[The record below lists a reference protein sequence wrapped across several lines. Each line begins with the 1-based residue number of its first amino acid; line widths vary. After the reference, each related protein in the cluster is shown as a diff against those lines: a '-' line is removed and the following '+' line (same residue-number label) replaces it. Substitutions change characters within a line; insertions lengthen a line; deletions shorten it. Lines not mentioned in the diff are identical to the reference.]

1 MCMRRRQWR
10 LAPIHQ
16 FLWLFMLGCAILV
29 SLLAAPVAAQEQSDG
44 PLYQVQL
51 DGVITGMSSG
61 YIQRALR
68 QAEASNAT
76 ALIIRLSSEGAVL
89 RVVRPLAG
97 DIAASAVPV
106 VVYVAPSGTD
116 SGAAGAY
123 FLRAAHV
130 AAMAPDTSFGSTVP
144 LVNGTSIRDE
154 QARARLF
161 DEVVAQ
167 LGEWNE
173 RQERASDWVD
183 TAVREGIVL
192 NNAQASASE
201 PPAINLVAR
210 DTDELLTLLDGRVVT
225 MESGEQRE
233 LATLGRSPRVLEPT
247 LWEALLM
254 LLASPTVAFLLLV
267 MAAMAIYAELVS
279 PTVGILAGIGA
290 VLLLAALVGLLALP
304 VQWLSVLLI
313 VLAFLVIGADLFLP
327 SHGALTV
334 FGLAML
340 ILGALNLFDPAQAPG
355 VTVALWAI
363 VMVSLVIVVF
373 AVIALALILRLRS
386 RSVTTGQEGLIG
398 RLAEVRARLAPDGMV
413 FVDGALWRAYSE
425 DGEIEVGELVQVVS
439 THDLRLVVR
448 RMTPEQGASGAN
460 THP

>member
-1 MCMRRRQWR
+1 MRRWQWR
-10 LAPIHQ
+10 PALLYQ
-16 FLWLFMLGCAILV
+16 FLWLFLLGCSIL
-29 SLLAAPVAAQEQSDG
+29 LFLPAAPLAAQESTDG

-51 DGVITGMSSG
+51 DGVITGWSTG
-61 YIQRALR
+61 YIQRTLR
-68 QAEASNAT
+68 QAEASDAT

-89 RVVRPLAG
+89 RVVRPLAAE
-97 DIAASAVPV
+97 IAASNVPV
-106 VVYVAPSGTD
+106 VVYIAPSGTD
-116 SGAAGAY
+116 SGAVGAY
-123 FLRAAHV
+123 FLSAAHV
-130 AAMAPDTSFGSTVP
+130 AAMAPDTSFGSTMP

-161 DEVVAQ
+161 DEVAAQ
-167 LGEWNE
+167 LVEWNE
-173 RQERASDWVD
+173 RQERAGDWVD

-192 NNAQASASE
+192 NNAQASTSE

-225 MESGEQRE
+225 LETGEQRE

-247 LWEALLM
+247 LWESLLM

-290 VLLLAALVGLLALP
+290 VLLIAALLGLLALP

-334 FGLAML
+334 VGLAML

-355 VTVALWAI
+355 VSVALWAV

-373 AVIALALILRLRS
+373 AVIALALILRLRN
-386 RSVTTGQEGLIG
+386 RSVTTGQEGLVG
-398 RLAEVRARLAPDGMV
+398 RLAEVRSRLAPDGMV

-439 THDLRLVVR
+439 AHDLRLIVR
-448 RMTPEQGASGAN
+448 RMAQEQSASGAGS
-460 THP
+460 HP

>member
-1 MCMRRRQWR
+1 MRRWQQC
-10 LAPIHQ
+10 PTPVYQ
-16 FLWLFMLGCAILV
+16 FLWLFMLGCSILV
-29 SLLAAPVAAQEQSDG
+29 GLPTATATAQEQSDG

-51 DGVITGMSSG
+51 DGVITGMNTG
-61 YIQRALR
+61 YIERALR
-68 QAEASNAT
+68 QAEASDAT

-89 RVVRPLAG
+89 RAIRPLA
-97 DIAASAVPV
+97 DEIAASTVPV
-106 VVYVAPSGTD
+106 VVYVAPPGTN

-123 FLRAAHV
+123 FLSAAHV

-144 LVNGTSIRDE
+144 LINGPSIRDE

-161 DEVVAQ
+161 DEAAAQ
-167 LGEWNE
+167 LAAWNE
-173 RQERASDWVD
+173 RQERAGDWVD
-183 TAVREGIVL
+183 TAVREGIVVS
-192 NNAQASASE
+192 NAQASTGE

-210 DTDELLTLLDGRVVT
+210 DTDELLTLLHGRVVT
-225 MESGEQRE
+225 LESGEQRE
-233 LATLGRSPRVLEPT
+233 LATLGRNPRLLEPT

-279 PTVGILAGIGA
+279 PTIGILAGIGA
-290 VLLLAALVGLLALP
+290 VLLLAALIGLLALP
-304 VQWLSVLLI
+304 VQWLSVLVI

-355 VTVALWAI
+355 VSVAIWAI
-363 VMVSLVIVVF
+363 VMVSLVIVAF
-373 AVIALALILRLRS
+373 AVIALTLILRLRK
-386 RSVTTGQEGLIG
+386 RSVTTGQEGLVG
-398 RLAEVRARLAPDGMV
+398 RLAEVRARLSPDGMV

-425 DGEIEVGELVQVVS
+425 DGEIEVGELVQVIS
-439 THDLRLVVR
+439 AHDLRLVVR
-448 RMTPEQGASGAN
+448 RMAAEQTASGAN
-460 THP
+460 ANP